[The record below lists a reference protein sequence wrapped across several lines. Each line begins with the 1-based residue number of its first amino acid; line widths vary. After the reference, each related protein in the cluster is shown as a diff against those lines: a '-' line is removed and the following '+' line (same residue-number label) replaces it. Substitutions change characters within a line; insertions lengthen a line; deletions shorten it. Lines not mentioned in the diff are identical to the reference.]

1 MKSILSFCMIL
12 MMMLIACNSD
22 PFVQDEPFMLKK
34 ANVPI
39 PMKAD
44 FCAVPDMSS
53 TMILIP
59 IPGLDPNDP
68 YNYMPSKM
76 FVSGNAT
83 LMGQVITEKS
93 ICEVTEFTFLL
104 ETDEQNNAVPFLMQ
118 KGTGVMTAANGDN
131 YQIHWWVKT
140 SLPSWNYIGEVEI
153 HDGTGKF
160 EGATGTVSMI
170 GKIDLATHTNCWTAD
185 GQIVFPS
192 KK

>member
-1 MKSILSFCMIL
+1 MKAILSFCMIL

-44 FCAVPDMSS
+44 FCTVPDMSS

-68 YNYMPSKM
+68 NNYMPSKM

-93 ICEVTEFTFLL
+93 ICEVTEFTFFL
-104 ETDEQNNAVPFLMQ
+104 ETDDQNNSVPFLMQ

-170 GKIDLATHTNCWTAD
+170 GKIDLATQANCWTAD